1 MRFHFLSYYSTKPRN
16 VSSGAA
22 WQFYDVIGASVS
34 SCLWLPYSQGGF
46 HTQGHLLFEE
56 ELLRLH
62 SSRLHS
68 ERGRQKKSLPVR
80 LLGRTFSGAY
90 FLIPI
95 YISLTATSTREAG
108 KVSRVL
114 VWFILIL
121 HWGRCF
127 LQSRS
132 FDREGVAAWK
142 SSRQL
147 VVSVTVTYLFKIL
160 RSLDSETW
168 QHLLWCYKVPFVK
181 LALAI

>member
-80 LLGRTFSGAY
+80 LLGRTFSGAC

-114 VWFILIL
+114 VWFVLIL
-121 HWGRCF
+121 HWGRASCSQDPLTEKVWQPGGLVGSWWF
-127 LQSRS
+127 LSQ
-132 FDREGVAAWK
+132 WLT
-142 SSRQL
+142 SSRVWEVWTL
-147 VVSVTVTYLFKIL
+147 RHGNICYDVTRF
-160 RSLDSETW
+160 
-168 QHLLWCYKVPFVK
+168 HL
-181 LALAI
+181 